1 MEQQP
6 SAVDLLESLTET
18 QRQAVQH
25 VDGPL
30 IVLAGPGSGKTRVV
44 THRIA
49 YLLQQGIAAR
59 QILGLTFT
67 NKAAEEMRAR
77 IQKLVPGESVWMCT
91 FHRFCARMLREHAR
105 YVGLEENYSI
115 YDTNDSLDVI
125 KRVIEE
131 QQVELVRT
139 SPRRIAQEISRA
151 KNNLITAENYES
163 RPGDRLGNLVAQIYP
178 DYQKNLINS
187 NAVDFDDLLLHLAS
201 LLNENHDLRARLDD
215 TFRYVLVDEYQDTNL
230 AQYAIARALSIDHPH
245 LCVTGDPDQSIYSWR
260 GANLSNILEFE
271 KDFENVQVVRLEQNY
286 RSTKKILRV
295 ADALIARNTQRK
307 EKVLFTENVEG
318 SAVKLTAY
326 ADQRDE
332 AESIASNL
340 ASQIRSGQRR
350 ARDFAIFYRVN
361 ALSRV
366 LEQALYEQGV
376 PYQIVSGVEF
386 YQRQEIKD
394 VLAYLHLIN
403 NPRNDVALQ
412 RVINRPSRGI
422 GKVTLNRLAGH
433 ATRYG
438 LSMLE
443 AARQT
448 HLLQS
453 LSRRAAKA
461 VSDFVRLMDHLQGV
475 ADAPLEELLGHVIT
489 ESGYEAHL
497 QSSGASVDEER
508 LDNIGELLSAARQFD
523 ESNFEGT
530 ALDAFLERVSLVSDT
545 DAFDVEPDQVTLMTL
560 HAAKGLE
567 FPVIFITAIEE
578 GILPHQRNKE
588 ELHLL
593 EEERRLLFV
602 GITRA
607 QEELHLSMATY
618 RDFRGS
624 RRPAVPSSF
633 LVELPR
639 QEIELIRS
647 EEASVASTSYVESYE
662 EIPAYS
668 QRPSADVPATRV
680 SSNSGLITA
689 ADMLKRDTGAEPVTR
704 HPSPEDFV
712 VGMMVAHPEYQLGKV
727 VALHGQGDKRTATIH
742 FFAESS
748 QKKFQIAK
756 SNLRPIGKSE
766 E

>member
-1 MEQQP
+1 
-6 SAVDLLESLTET
+6 
-18 QRQAVQH
+18 
-25 VDGPL
+25 
-30 IVLAGPGSGKTRVV
+30 
-44 THRIA
+44 
-49 YLLQQGIAAR
+49 
-59 QILGLTFT
+59 FT

-115 YDTNDSLDVI
+115 YDTNDSLDAI

-394 VLAYLHLIN
+394 VLAYLQLTN

-422 GKVTLNRLAGH
+422 GKVTLNRLARH

-475 ADAPLEELLGHVIT
+475 ADA
-489 ESGYEAHL
+489 
-497 QSSGASVDEER
+497 
-508 LDNIGELLSAARQFD
+508 
-523 ESNFEGT
+523 
-530 ALDAFLERVSLVSDT
+530 
-545 DAFDVEPDQVTLMTL
+545 
-560 HAAKGLE
+560 
-567 FPVIFITAIEE
+567 
-578 GILPHQRNKE
+578 
-588 ELHLL
+588 
-593 EEERRLLFV
+593 
-602 GITRA
+602 
-607 QEELHLSMATY
+607 
-618 RDFRGS
+618 
-624 RRPAVPSSF
+624 
-633 LVELPR
+633 
-639 QEIELIRS
+639 
-647 EEASVASTSYVESYE
+647 
-662 EIPAYS
+662 
-668 QRPSADVPATRV
+668 
-680 SSNSGLITA
+680 
-689 ADMLKRDTGAEPVTR
+689 
-704 HPSPEDFV
+704 
-712 VGMMVAHPEYQLGKV
+712 
-727 VALHGQGDKRTATIH
+727 
-742 FFAESS
+742 
-748 QKKFQIAK
+748 
-756 SNLRPIGKSE
+756 
-766 E
+766 